1 MPSSFEDQFKHGKH
15 KNSLGLTNTTP
26 ALVSK
31 KFPGT
36 KTDPRA
42 ERLRGTRFEWIDT
55 GVNTEMDNN
64 GKVLLERGQVG
75 LTVYTET
82 LWHNDLFWD
91 ALYYNLSM
99 MSKQQNLSITGLGVN
114 SNCQLK
120 IGPLV
125 ISAAFA
131 TMIG

>member
-1 MPSSFEDQFKHGKH
+1 M
-15 KNSLGLTNTTP
+15 GLTNTAP

-31 KFPGT
+31 TFPGT

-42 ERLRGTRFEWIDT
+42 DRLLGTRSEWIDT

-91 ALYYNLSM
+91 ALYYDLSM
-99 MSKQQNLSITGLGVN
+99 MAKQQNLSITGLGVN

-125 ISAAFA
+125 ISAALA